1 MLTKIRAF
9 TLFEILLVMSLIS
22 MIFIFAA
29 PIYSGFLVSN
39 DLTQAENALV
49 QALKRSQSLAS
60 SGENDSSWGVRIQ
73 SESITL
79 FSGSSY
85 AARDTTFDEITRISD
100 KISVSGLTE
109 VVFSKQDAEPG
120 TTGTFIFNGNN
131 GDIRN

>member
-60 SGENDSSWGVRIQ
+60 SGENDSSY
-73 SESITL
+73 
-79 FSGSSY
+79 FKN
-85 AARDTTFDEITRISD
+85 TTP
-100 KISVSGLTE
+100 V
-109 VVFSKQDAEPG
+109 
-120 TTGTFIFNGNN
+120 
-131 GDIRN
+131 